1 LVTASRQSTS
11 LFEEGSVAADSGAGT
26 PKSPEVQEP
35 YVREELDQD
44 LITHKGDWRKAS
56 ITSNSPHRHHGG
68 HLGALEDENVPVLP
82 PMSGPADL
90 IGEFDVDGQ
99 GNETGKT
106 KVGEETFDPRDELT
120 PG

>member
-1 LVTASRQSTS
+1 LTTES
-11 LFEEGSVAADSGAGT
+11 GSGT

-44 LITHKGDWRKAS
+44 LVTHQGQYRKAQ
-56 ITSNSPHRHHGG
+56 TGPFRPEMRGRN
-68 HLGALEDENVPVLP
+68 LGATEDENVPVLP

-90 IGEFDVDGQ
+90 LGEDDIDGQ
-99 GNETGKT
+99 GNEDGKT
-106 KVGEETFDPRDELT
+106 KAGEESFDPRDELT

>member
-1 LVTASRQSTS
+1 MRTES
-11 LFEEGSVAADSGAGT
+11 GSGT

-44 LITHKGDWRKAS
+44 MMTHQGDYRKAPAGPL
-56 ITSNSPHRHHGG
+56 TPEMRRRK
-68 HLGALEDENVPVLP
+68 HLGATEDENVPVLP

-90 IGEFDVDGQ
+90 VGEEDENAQ

-106 KVGEETFDPRDELT
+106 KIGEEAVDPRDELT

>member
-1 LVTASRQSTS
+1 MTAN
-11 LFEEGSVAADSGAGT
+11 SGEGT
-26 PKSPEVQEP
+26 PKSPETQAP
-35 YVREELDQD
+35 NVREELDQD
-44 LITHKGDWRKAS
+44 MITHKGEWR
-56 ITSNSPHRHHGG
+56 TSADNARRRAGKH
-68 HLGALEDENVPVLP
+68 HLGALEDENVPVTP

-90 IGEFDVDGQ
+90 IGEDDENAQ